1 MGASEM
7 SASMSPNARQ
17 AGHAVT
23 TRGIGWYGMVF
34 FLASEAFFFANL
46 IASYLYLRVRN
57 GPMAGPE
64 HLNIILAAA
73 NTVILLSSSFPMHW
87 AARGITNG
95 DRRRL
100 ATGLILTAML
110 GALFVS
116 GQIAEYFLLVNEGL
130 DPTTN
135 VFGSAFFTMTG
146 FHGAHVTAGVIFLTV
161 LFVRTQRGNFSRESH
176 FAVTAGE
183 MYWHFVD
190 AVWIVLFSV
199 LYLSNISSILQH

>member
-1 MGASEM
+1 M
-7 SASMSPNARQ
+7 SASLSAGARQ
-17 AGHAVT
+17 TERAIKS
-23 TRGIGWYGMVF
+23 RGIGWYGMVF

-57 GPMAGPE
+57 GPMPGTE
-64 HLNIILAAA
+64 HLNIYLAAV

-87 AARGITNG
+87 AATGITKG

-100 ATGLILTAML
+100 ATGLILTAIL
-110 GALFVS
+110 GAIFVS
-116 GQIAEYFLLVNEGL
+116 GQVAEYFLLLSEGL
-130 DPTTN
+130 GPSSN
-135 VFGSAFFTMTG
+135 IFGSAFFTMTG
-146 FHGAHVTAGVIFLTV
+146 FHGAHVTAGVIFLTT
-161 LFVRTQRGNFSRESH
+161 LFVRTVRGNFSAEHH

-199 LYLSNISSILQH
+199 LYVLSIISQ

>member
-1 MGASEM
+1 M
-7 SASMSPNARQ
+7 SASLSPGARQ
-17 AGHAVT
+17 GEHAIT
-23 TRGIGWYGMVF
+23 SRGIGWYGMVF

-46 IASYLYLRVRN
+46 IASYLYLRVR
-57 GPMAGPE
+57 GGQMAGTG
-64 HLNIILAAA
+64 HLNVYLAAA

-87 AARGITNG
+87 AARGIAQGN
-95 DRRRL
+95 RRRL
-100 ATGLILTAML
+100 ATGLILTAIL

-116 GQIAEYFLLVNEGL
+116 GQIGEYILLANEGL
-130 DPTTN
+130 NPTTGI
-135 VFGSAFFTMTG
+135 FGSAFFTMTG

-161 LFVRTQRGNFSRESH
+161 LFVRTTRGNFSAEHH

-199 LYLSNISSILQH
+199 LYLSNILLQ